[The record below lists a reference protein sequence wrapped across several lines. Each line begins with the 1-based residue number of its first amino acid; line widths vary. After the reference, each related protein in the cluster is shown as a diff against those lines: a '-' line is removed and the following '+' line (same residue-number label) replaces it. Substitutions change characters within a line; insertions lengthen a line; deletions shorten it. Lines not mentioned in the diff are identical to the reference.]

1 MLNFFNHLDPYMFI
15 IAFAVG
21 IFFCYITYPPPEYI
35 IKHPTPENADHTIY
49 RDDSDNCFK
58 YKAEEVQC
66 PNDKSKIK
74 DTPINI
80 S

>member
-1 MLNFFNHLDPYMFI
+1 MSTSAKTGLQPEFI

-58 YKAEEVQC
+58 YQAKEVQC
-66 PNDKSKIK
+66 LSLIH
-74 DTPINI
+74 I
-80 S
+80 